1 METIYL
7 DDFLSDGIL
16 QEDDF
21 REKISKLDWMKYEN
35 KKVLIKGCT
44 KSPVPIW
51 SYLIIAS
58 ELSQYAKTV
67 FFGEPCS
74 LVKIYSKD

>member
-74 LVKIYSKD
+74 LVKIYSKN

>member
-21 REKISKLDWMKYEN
+21 REKISKLDWMKYQN

-74 LVKIYSKD
+74 LVKIYSKN